1 MKIPKSINQIVLD
14 QDSVKEEIAEYTAIY
29 LLHLASDQP
38 KISELLKPVMKNS
51 TELLSKDGED
61 LYLDLQSEMSFIR
74 GAFNICEESI
84 KRDDIK
90 SFDEFKP
97 TESEKIFKNY
107 LAKLDDQ
114 TLIQV
119 YRACKKYRMVA
130 IFAKSRSCAL
140 EVREQLIDRETELFQ
155 ACEKFNVDKDNGGLI
170 GPLYKN
176 QLPQWL
182 RHEIKNMD
190 VKIPS
195 KPIKVDKN
203 FCIVTIVEYSDP
215 SISSEADCKH
225 FINSM
230 ASIIKDR
237 LKYCIMNK

>member
-1 MKIPKSINQIVLD
+1 MKIPKSINHIILD

-29 LLHLASDQP
+29 LLHLASEQP
-38 KISELLKPVMKNS
+38 KISELLIPVMKNS
-51 TELLSKDGED
+51 MDLLSKDGED
-61 LYLDLQSEMSFIR
+61 LFMDLQTEMSFLR
-74 GAFNICEESI
+74 GTFNICEESI
-84 KRDDIK
+84 TRNDIK
-90 SFDEFKP
+90 GFEEFNPAK
-97 TESEKIFKNY
+97 SEKIFRSY
-107 LAKLDDQ
+107 LDRLDDQ
-114 TLIQV
+114 TLMHV

-130 IFAKSRSCAL
+130 IFTKSRPCAL

-155 ACEKFNVDKDNGGLI
+155 ACEKFNVDKQNGGLI
-170 GPLYKN
+170 GQLYKN

-182 RHEIKNMD
+182 RMKS
-190 VKIPS
+190 KIWCQNPK

-203 FCIVTIVEYSDP
+203 FCIATIVECSDP